1 MPPPD
6 EYSFIRYLSAKKTV
20 DDRSLNRRVWETLIR
35 EVSAIPHDGPLQI
48 LEIGAGIGTM
58 VERALDWDLVN
69 QAVYTALDSESENT
83 AEAAVRLPSWA
94 RSRGYSVAG
103 ETAGQIHIEGQGKD
117 LVVNLEAQD
126 IFGFMEDP
134 SQKGQWDLLIAN
146 AFLDLIDVRLA
157 LPEILSFLK
166 PGGRFYFTVT
176 FDGSTIFQPEIDK
189 ELDTTI
195 EGLYHETMD
204 RRIIRGRP
212 SGDSRTGRHFFAE
225 ARNAGAEIL
234 DSGSSDWVVF
244 AGPRGYP
251 ADEAYFLHFIIHTV
265 GSALAGRPE
274 LDPDRFTAWIQERHA
289 QVEQGRLVYIAHQ
302 LDFLGRVCVQ
312 KH

>member
-1 MPPPD
+1 MA
-6 EYSFIRYLSAKKTV
+6 SWR
-20 DDRSLNRRVWETLIR
+20 
-35 EVSAIPHDGPLQI
+35 I
-48 LEIGAGIGTM
+48 L
-58 VERALDWDLVN
+58 R
-69 QAVYTALDSESENT
+69 
-83 AEAAVRLPSWA
+83 
-94 RSRGYSVAG
+94 
-103 ETAGQIHIEGQGKD
+103 
-117 LVVNLEAQD
+117 
-126 IFGFMEDP
+126 
-134 SQKGQWDLLIAN
+134 QKGQWDLLIAN
-146 AFLDLIDVRLA
+146 AFLDLIDVRSA
-157 LPEILSFLK
+157 LPEILSLLK

-274 LDPDRFTAWIQERHA
+274 LDSERFTAWIQERHA